1 MDLTFEHLFD
11 YSGVMTAALD
21 LAPDPGPL
29 AAGVGEVNATLDRMF
44 AGVGDDLA
52 PSECAG
58 LVSDLERIGRRFDAL
73 KLRLVARG
81 ETAAAARRDGFPDK
95 AAWLAR
101 QTRQSGPAAARQAR
115 LADDLGTAPATG
127 DAMAEGALS
136 AEHASVITHALAQLP
151 ARVTAQQRARVEA
164 DLVAMAARFDPAQL
178 RRAAR
183 RALAS
188 IEPDEKV
195 VDAAENEQVTTEED
209 TAYATSTFTFHDND
223 DATVTGH
230 FTVPALQFAFLRKI
244 LEAMTAPR
252 RNNTPGARAGS
263 DPATDRRTD
272 WSTRR
277 GQAFAALLERLPTD
291 HLHAKTAATVVV
303 HLDLDTLRGHLKTA
317 RLDTDDQ
324 VSAGQARRLACSA
337 GILPAVLEW
346 EVPPA
351 RTSAAPDG
359 CTPTPN
365 ASPSRP
371 DTRRVRPP
379 TVDDRSPGAR
389 STTESP
395 GVTADPPTWPTRY
408 RSAPSTTARSTRHD
422 RGFRD
427 RTPSFLNHRGPSLVE
442 GARRRRLDTSAADA
456 LPGRGPSLVEEA
468 RRRRLET
475 SAADALPW
483 PEVSGQ
489 DFVVARPT
497 GTGPTPGSGTSV
509 AAWVQGW
516 RPGSSVMGTGA
527 RRPGSRRPATP

>member
-1 MDLTFEHLFD
+1 
-11 YSGVMTAALD
+11 MTAALD

-52 PSECAG
+52 PTECAG
-58 LVSDLERIGRRFDAL
+58 LVGDLERIGRRFDAL

-127 DAMAEGALS
+127 DALAEGALS
-136 AEHASVITHALAQLP
+136 AEHAGVITHALAQLP

-164 DLVAMAARFDPAQL
+164 DLVDDGRPV
-178 RRAAR
+178 RPRAAPPGRPTRARLDRAR
-183 RALAS
+183 REGRRRGRERAGDHRGRHRVRRKS
-188 IEPDEKV
+188 
-195 VDAAENEQVTTEED
+195 
-209 TAYATSTFTFHDND
+209 SFTFHVND

-263 DPATDRRTD
+263 DPAADRRTD

-337 GILPAVLEW
+337 GILPAVLGGKSL
-346 EVPPA
+346 PLDLG
-351 RTSAAPDG
+351 R
-359 CTPTPN
+359 
-365 ASPSRP
+365 
-371 DTRRVRPP
+371 TRRLYSDTQRI
-379 TVDDRSPGAR
+379 AL
-389 STTESP
+389 
-395 GVTADPPTWPTRY
+395 
-408 RSAPSTTARSTRHD
+408 STRH
-422 RGFRD
+422 
-427 RTPSFLNHRGPSLVE
+427 THC
-442 GARRRRLDTSAADA
+442 AAADCQRPFA
-456 LPGRGPSLVEEA
+456 WCEIHHRKPWSHGGSTDL
-468 RRRRLET
+468 
-475 SAADALPW
+475 ADAIPLCA
-483 PEVSGQ
+483 
-489 DFVVARPT
+489 FHH
-497 GTGPTPGSGTSV
+497 
-509 AAWVQGW
+509 
-516 RPGSSVMGTGA
+516 
-527 RRPGSRRPATP
+527 RRIHAT

>member
-1 MDLTFEHLFD
+1 MTVLRHHTDQPGEIDLTLEHVFD
-11 YSGVMTAALD
+11 YSEVMTAALD

-44 AGVGDDLA
+44 AGVDDDLA

-58 LVSDLERIGRRFDAL
+58 LVGDLERIGRRFDAL

-127 DAMAEGALS
+127 DALAEGALS
-136 AEHASVITHALAQLP
+136 AEHAGVITHALAQLP

-188 IEPDEKV
+188 IEPDETV

-209 TAYATSTFTFHDND
+209 TAYATSSFTFHVND

-230 FTVPALQFAFLRKI
+230 FTVPALQFSFLRKI

-252 RNNTPGARAGS
+252 RNTTPGARAGS
-263 DPATDRRTD
+263 DPATDHRTD

-337 GILPAVLEW
+337 GILPAVLGGKSL
-346 EVPPA
+346 PLDLG
-351 RTSAAPDG
+351 R
-359 CTPTPN
+359 
-365 ASPSRP
+365 
-371 DTRRVRPP
+371 TRRLYSDTQRIAL
-379 TVDDRSPGAR
+379 SI
-389 STTESP
+389 
-395 GVTADPPTWPTRY
+395 
-408 RSAPSTTARSTRHD
+408 RH
-422 RGFRD
+422 
-427 RTPSFLNHRGPSLVE
+427 THC
-442 GARRRRLDTSAADA
+442 AAADCQRPFA
-456 LPGRGPSLVEEA
+456 WCEIHHRKPWSHGGPTDL
-468 RRRRLET
+468 
-475 SAADALPW
+475 ADAVPLC
-483 PEVSGQ
+483 
-489 DFVVARPT
+489 
-497 GTGPTPGSGTSV
+497 
-509 AAWVQGW
+509 AWHH
-516 RPGSSVMGTGA
+516 
-527 RRPGSRRPATP
+527 RRIHAM